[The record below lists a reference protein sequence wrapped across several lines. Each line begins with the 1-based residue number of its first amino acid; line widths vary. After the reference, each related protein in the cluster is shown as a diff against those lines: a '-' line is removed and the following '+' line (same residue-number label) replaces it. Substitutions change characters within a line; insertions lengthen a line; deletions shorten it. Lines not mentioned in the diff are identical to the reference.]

1 MSSRAKAISQKKR
14 STMPILLSSAQV
26 TKKTERRQRRA

>member
-1 MSSRAKAISQKKR
+1 MSSRAKAISQKKC

-26 TKKTERRQRRA
+26 TKKKKQRQRRA